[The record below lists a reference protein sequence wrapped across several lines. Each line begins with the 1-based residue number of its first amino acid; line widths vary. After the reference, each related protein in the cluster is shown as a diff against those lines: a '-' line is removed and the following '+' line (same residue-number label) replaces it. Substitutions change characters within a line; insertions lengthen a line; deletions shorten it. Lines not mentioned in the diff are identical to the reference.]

1 MKLRVWW
8 VPQFPMESFLVDVK
22 SVSEA
27 VKILD
32 VLADYDLFQLENR
45 IKPEYSN
52 SGGLQMFD
60 PNDDTDSP
68 EGSWVDWC
76 DEASGEDDPWK
87 YLEAQSV
94 TEKG

>member
-8 VPQFPMESFLVDVK
+8 VPQFPMESFLVDVE